1 MTRHRPWRALL
12 SLGTLAL
19 AIVGPPAARADIK
32 VGFIDSDRIFA
43 EYPKTREAQEAF
55 NREVQ
60 ELSRTAK
67 EKKSEIDELQKK
79 LDQQGPMLSEAKRD
93 EQNRDIQRKAADY
106 EQFVQTN
113 WGPGGRISKLNE
125 EFLKPIVDRVHA
137 LVTEI
142 GQQEGYSLILD
153 AVDGNIIFG
162 DHTLDLTD
170 RVLNGLNDEDQGKRA
185 PGTLPR
191 ATSSTGT
198 SGTTSGQSG
207 AGATT
212 TTTTTTGNGK
222 VE

>member
-1 MTRHRPWRALL
+1 MTRHRPRCTLL
-12 SLGTLAL
+12 WLGVVLAL
-19 AIVGPPAARADIK
+19 VLGAPAVRADIK

-43 EYPKTREAQEAF
+43 EYPKTREAQESF

-79 LDQQGPMLSEAKRD
+79 LDSQGPMLSEAKRD
-93 EQNRDIQRKAADY
+93 EQNRDLQRKVADY
-106 EQFVQTN
+106 EAFVQTN

-137 LVTEI
+137 LVSEI

-170 RVLNGLNDEDQGKRA
+170 RILTGLNDEDQGKRA

-207 AGATT
+207 TGATT

>member
-1 MTRHRPWRALL
+1 MARHRPHRALL
-12 SLGTLAL
+12 WLGVALVLTLGAPS
-19 AIVGPPAARADIK
+19 VRADIK

-43 EYPKTREAQEAF
+43 EYPKTREAQDSF

-93 EQNRDIQRKAADY
+93 EQNRDIQRKVADY

-137 LVTEI
+137 LVSEI

-170 RVLNGLNDEDQGKRA
+170 RILTGLTDEDQGKRT

-191 ATSSTGT
+191 ATSSTT
-198 SGTTSGQSG
+198 SGTT
-207 AGATT
+207 AGGSQP
-212 TTTTTTGNGK
+212 TGNQNPPIDNGK
-222 VE
+222 DDQ

>member
-1 MTRHRPWRALL
+1 MTRQRPWRAVL
-12 SLGTLAL
+12 SLGITALAL
-19 AIVGPPAARADIK
+19 LAGPLGARADIK

-43 EYPKTREAQEAF
+43 EYPKTREAQDSF

-67 EKKSEIDELQKK
+67 EKKTEIDELQKK

-93 EQNRDIQRKAADY
+93 EQNRELQRKVADY
-106 EQFVQTN
+106 ETFVQTN

-137 LVTEI
+137 LVSEI
-142 GQQEGYSLILD
+142 GTQEGYSLILD

-170 RVLNGLNDEDQGKRA
+170 RILVGLNEEDQGKRVPGKLPQA
-185 PGTLPR
+185 P
-191 ATSSTGT
+191 STGT
-198 SGTTSGQSG
+198 SGTTSGQPG
-207 AGATT
+207 TGTT
-212 TTTTTTGNGK
+212 TSSNGGK

>member
-1 MTRHRPWRALL
+1 
-12 SLGTLAL
+12 LAL
-19 AIVGPPAARADIK
+19 ALGAPSVRADIK

-43 EYPKTREAQEAF
+43 EYPKTREAQDSF

-67 EKKSEIDELQKK
+67 EKKAEIDEIQKK

-93 EQNRDIQRKAADY
+93 EQNRDLQRKVADY

-137 LVTEI
+137 LVSAI

-170 RVLNGLNDEDQGKRA
+170 RILTGLNDEDQGKQA

-191 ATSSTGT
+191 ANSTGT

-207 AGATT
+207 TSTT
-212 TTTTTTGNGK
+212 TPTTGNGK